1 MDDKQRQ
8 EELQTQIESAMQNGA
23 KLNEIINHLSSS
35 EDPLHQQFAKRL
47 RGDESQDQTYKMQPI
62 PTDGLNTPLVNTAQS
77 GANTFANLPVEQ
89 QIGYGLLG
97 VGGLGALG
105 LAGYAGKELIRNK
118 ISKANENPEFKRQN
132 DIAERNI
139 LLKEQELQQGNNATS
154 IEQARI
160 EVEKAK
166 AERIRE
172 QMRREQ
178 ELHQQK
184 ILNLAKSTNKTTS
197 SVTGQSADVPMEQ
210 KIAAEQIKLQPNELT
225 GHLFNK
231 YGTTPTTQQDL
242 VIFANQSPQELRGNF
257 SEELINEM
265 NKGLIPK
272 QAADAGVTPTTSV
285 PEAQTLVTTAE
296 AAKDPLEKTVSTTKV
311 EPKAPL
317 PTQIPA
323 NNTGI
328 APKTIADIQQQ
339 EKLSPL
345 FQKHLMQQQELLKNN
360 TQFNNALQKAYLSGK
375 IQPDEFFV
383 PGLGNMDNNVFNTLG
398 PEGRRQAL
406 EYKGMTAYGKQGG
419 VEYNDIV
426 SKNIKDYAESLRK
439 EIPVDLTTRESRIAQ
454 GLPHEKNYGPL
465 GKPLKIAGIAG
476 LAMLGTQLVN
486 AKTPQEKREARRN
499 IGDAV
504 LPPSL
509 TSNQLSS
516 GVLPPNAYAE
526 SKKLGSPFHIF
537 PNQGHGVMPPSAY
550 ER

>member
-8 EELQTQIESAMQNGA
+8 EELQIQIESAMQNGA
-23 KLNEIINHLSSS
+23 KLNEIIDHLSSS

-47 RGDESQDQTYKMQPI
+47 RGNESQDQTYKMQPI
-62 PTDGLNTPLVNTAQS
+62 PTDGLNTPLVNTAQA
-77 GANTFANLPVEQ
+77 GANSFANLPVEQ

-118 ISKANENPEFKRQN
+118 IAKANENPEFKRQN

-184 ILNLAKSTNKTTS
+184 ILNLAKSTNKTTTPVSTEVDPMTRPDILQS
-197 SVTGQSADVPMEQ
+197 SGYTGLQEIEKKQGVFKENQGDILETALKSENNTALNQNKEPPFPHLLSKEAQARLAEQQSAGVTADTSPPEA
-210 KIAAEQIKLQPNELT
+210 KT
-225 GHLFNK
+225 
-231 YGTTPTTQQDL
+231 L
-242 VIFANQSPQELRGNF
+242 VET
-257 SEELINEM
+257 
-265 NKGLIPK
+265 K
-272 QAADAGVTPTTSV
+272 QAALDSS
-285 PEAQTLVTTAE
+285 
-296 AAKDPLEKTVSTTKV
+296 EKATGSTKA

-345 FQKHLMQQQELLKNN
+345 FQKHLLQQQELLKNN
-360 TQFNNALQKAYLSGK
+360 TQFNDALQKAYLSGK

-419 VEYNDIV
+419 VEYNDLV

-486 AKTPQEKREARRN
+486 AKTPQEKREAMRN

-509 TSNQLSS
+509 TTNQLSS

-526 SKKLGSPFHIF
+526 SKKLGSPFHVF
-537 PNQGHGVMPPSAY
+537 PNQGRGVMPPSAY
-550 ER
+550 

>member
-23 KLNEIINHLSSS
+23 KLNEIIDHLSSS

-47 RGDESQDQTYKMQPI
+47 RGNESQDQTYKMQPI

-154 IEQARI
+154 IEQAKI

-172 QMRREQ
+172 QIRRED

-184 ILNLAKSTNKTTS
+184 ILNLAKSTNKTTTPVSTEVDPMTRPDILQS
-197 SVTGQSADVPMEQ
+197 SGYTGLQEIEKKQGVFKENQGDILETALKSENNAALNQNKEPPFPHLLSKEAQARLAEQQSAGITADTSPPEAETLME
-210 KIAAEQIKLQPNELT
+210 T
-225 GHLFNK
+225 
-231 YGTTPTTQQDL
+231 
-242 VIFANQSPQELRGNF
+242 
-257 SEELINEM
+257 
-265 NKGLIPK
+265 K
-272 QAADAGVTPTTSV
+272 QAALDSN
-285 PEAQTLVTTAE
+285 
-296 AAKDPLEKTVSTTKV
+296 EKATGSTKV

-323 NNTGI
+323 NNPGI

-345 FQKHLMQQQELLKNN
+345 FQKHLLQQQELLKNN
-360 TQFNNALQKAYLSGK
+360 TQFNDALQKAYLSGK

-419 VEYNDIV
+419 VEYNDLV
-426 SKNIKDYAESLRK
+426 SKNINDYAESLRK

-465 GKPLKIAGIAG
+465 GKAVKVGGIAG
-476 LAMLGTQLVN
+476 LAMLGTQLAN
-486 AKTPQEKREARRN
+486 AKTPQAKREAMRN
-499 IGDAV
+499 LGEAI
-504 LPPSL
+504 LPPSM
-509 TSNQLSS
+509 TATEA
-516 GVLPPNAYAE
+516 GAPTLPPNAYSE
-526 SKKLGSPFHIF
+526 SRKLGSPFR
-537 PNQGHGVMPPSAY
+537 QQLMGVAPPA
-550 ER
+550 R

>member
-23 KLNEIINHLSSS
+23 KLNEIIDHLSSS

-47 RGDESQDQTYKMQPI
+47 RGNESQDQTYKMQPI

-118 ISKANENPEFKRQN
+118 ISNANKNPQFERQN
-132 DIAERNI
+132 DIAERNV
-139 LLKEQELQQGNNATS
+139 LLEEKKLEMANNLS
-154 IEQARI
+154 PIEQARI
-160 EVEKAK
+160 EVEKVK
-166 AERIRE
+166 AQKIRE
-172 QMRREQ
+172 QIRRED

-184 ILNLAKSTNKTTS
+184 ILNLAKSTNKTTTPVSTEVDPMTRPDILQS
-197 SVTGQSADVPMEQ
+197 SGYTGLQEIEKKQGVFKENQGDILETALKSENNTALNQNKEPPFPHLLSKEAQARLAEQQSAGVTADTSPPEA
-210 KIAAEQIKLQPNELT
+210 KT
-225 GHLFNK
+225 
-231 YGTTPTTQQDL
+231 L
-242 VIFANQSPQELRGNF
+242 VET
-257 SEELINEM
+257 
-265 NKGLIPK
+265 K
-272 QAADAGVTPTTSV
+272 QAALDSS
-285 PEAQTLVTTAE
+285 
-296 AAKDPLEKTVSTTKV
+296 EKATGSTKA

-345 FQKHLMQQQELLKNN
+345 FQKHLLQQQELLKNN
-360 TQFNNALQKAYLSGK
+360 TQFNDALQKAYLSGK

-419 VEYNDIV
+419 VEYNDLV

-486 AKTPQEKREARRN
+486 AKTPQEKREAMRN

-509 TSNQLSS
+509 TTNQLSS

-526 SKKLGSPFHIF
+526 SQKLGSPFHIF
-537 PNQGHGVMPPSAY
+537 PNQGRGIMPPSAY
-550 ER
+550 MR

>member
-23 KLNEIINHLSSS
+23 KLNEIIDHLSSS

-47 RGDESQDQTYKMQPI
+47 RGNESQDQTYKMQPI

-118 ISKANENPEFKRQN
+118 ISNANKNPQFERQN
-132 DIAERNI
+132 DIAERNV
-139 LLKEQELQQGNNATS
+139 LLEEKKLEMANNLS
-154 IEQARI
+154 PIEQARI
-160 EVEKAK
+160 EVEKVK
-166 AERIRE
+166 AQKIRE
-172 QMRREQ
+172 QIRRED

-184 ILNLAKSTNKTTS
+184 ILNLAKSTNKTTTPVSTEVDPMTRPDILQS
-197 SVTGQSADVPMEQ
+197 SGYTGLQEIEKKQGVFKENQGDILETALKSENNTALNQNKEPPFPHLLSKEAQARLAEQQSAGVTADTSPPEA
-210 KIAAEQIKLQPNELT
+210 KT
-225 GHLFNK
+225 
-231 YGTTPTTQQDL
+231 L
-242 VIFANQSPQELRGNF
+242 VET
-257 SEELINEM
+257 
-265 NKGLIPK
+265 K
-272 QAADAGVTPTTSV
+272 QAALDSS
-285 PEAQTLVTTAE
+285 
-296 AAKDPLEKTVSTTKV
+296 EKATGSTKA

-345 FQKHLMQQQELLKNN
+345 FQKHLLQQQELLKNN
-360 TQFNNALQKAYLSGK
+360 TQFNDALQKAYLSGK

-419 VEYNDIV
+419 VEYNDLV

-486 AKTPQEKREARRN
+486 AKTPQEKREAMRN

-509 TSNQLSS
+509 TTNQLSS

-537 PNQGHGVMPPSAY
+537 PNQGRGIMPPSAY
-550 ER
+550 MR